1 MEVLIAVGIFAL
13 VFGVLYFTL
22 ASRAPVAE
30 EAIQRRLDN
39 IAAQPKT
46 AARLRLYDAKEET
59 FWETIADFFLGDKRA
74 MPAAYSKVGR
84 LLHQAAYRGERAI
97 RIFWGLR
104 IFLGLAFSFGGLFW
118 AFLFKSSTQDVLLL
132 AGVGGAIGYMLPYL
146 TVRRKAKA
154 RVLEMKET
162 LPDTLDL
169 IVVCVEA
176 GMGVDAALNRVGKEQ
191 ADQGLAMGE
200 ELLLATQELRA
211 GAVRREALTRCAD
224 RIGIEEFRGLITF
237 LTQTEELGGSIARSL
252 RVYASTMR
260 EKRSQAAEEAARKA
274 VIKLIF
280 PLVFFILPAI
290 FIMLLGPAALS
301 IFRTL
306 ASPLKG

>member
-1 MEVLIAVGIFAL
+1 MELLIALGIFAL
-13 VFGVLYFTL
+13 VFGILYFAL
-22 ASRAPVAE
+22 VSRAPVAE
-30 EAIQRRLDN
+30 EAIQRRLND
-39 IAAQPKT
+39 IAARPKT

-59 FWETIADFFLGDKRA
+59 FWENVANFFLGDKREI
-74 MPAAYSKVGR
+74 PAAYSKVGG

-104 IFLGLAFSFGGLFW
+104 IFLGLAFAFGGLFL
-118 AFLFKSSTQDVLLL
+118 AFLFKASTQDLLML
-132 AGVGGAIGYMLPYL
+132 AGVGGVVGYMLPYL
-146 TVRRKAKA
+146 TVWRKAKA
-154 RVLEMKET
+154 RVLEMRET

-191 ADQGLAMGE
+191 ADQGLALGE
-200 ELLLATQELRA
+200 ELLLAAQEMQA
-211 GAVRREALTRCAD
+211 GAVRKEALTRCAD

-260 EKRSQAAEEAARKA
+260 DKRSRAAEEAGRKA

-280 PLVFFILPAI
+280 PLVFFILPAM
-290 FIMLLGPAALS
+290 FILLLGPAGLS
-301 IFRTL
+301 IMKTL
-306 ASPLKG
+306 SNPLSK